1 MGKQVSKVDIRST
14 VCVHVTNKIFFL
26 LIKFSRGK
34 KFHMPTGDFNDAGIS
49 PYPVVL
55 VSGAERTREK
65 EKGVSYCNRNGE
77 P

>member
-1 MGKQVSKVDIRST
+1 
-14 VCVHVTNKIFFL
+14 
-26 LIKFSRGK
+26 
-34 KFHMPTGDFNDAGIS
+34 MPTGDFNDAGIS